1 MVKETG
7 KRGGFALRARLIS
20 TLADGTLLHVPDG
33 VVEVD
38 AAGTIA
44 WVGSN
49 ADYKGA
55 APVTDL
61 RPMVLMPGLVDT
73 HAHLPQM
80 PITGLGG
87 ASAFLDWYEVS
98 MKPAE
103 RVFSGPGV
111 GPLATSYLSAFAAVG
126 TTTVSLYSSVDAEA
140 TDASFA
146 AAEAHGLR
154 IIMGQCLMDLTRYDD
169 APEDGLTERRLAESE
184 ALCRRWHGAA
194 DGRLLYA
201 FTPRFTLSC
210 SRKMLAESARLAREL
225 GAYWQTHV
233 SEDPGEIAE
242 THRLF
247 PEAVDYLDVYDRAGG
262 LGPKS
267 IFAHGV
273 HMTDRAIR
281 RLVASGS
288 HIAHCP
294 SNIYGAGGILDL
306 GRYLDMGV
314 SVGLASD
321 VAGGHDLSMF
331 KVMEI
336 GFLSQVARGKLTDEH
351 RLIKDPVHWLH
362 LATMGGARVLGLDR
376 RIGSIEAGK
385 DADLIAVD
393 TGMLTVSPLRAVEN
407 PVTLLELM
415 INRNRPDMVRRAWV
429 RGRALP
435 GPGMFDTQ
443 GHKDFTAA

>member
-1 MVKETG
+1 MTPQDPRTG
-7 KRGGFALRARLIS
+7 EATAVRARLIS
-20 TLADGTLLHVPDG
+20 ALPDGALLHIPDG
-33 VVEVD
+33 VVKID
-38 AAGTIA
+38 ADGKIA
-44 WVGSN
+44 WVGETV
-49 ADYKGA
+49 DYKGS
-55 APVTDL
+55 APVEDL

-80 PITGLGG
+80 PINGLGG

-103 RVFSGPGV
+103 RLFSGPDL
-111 GPLATSYLSAFAAVG
+111 GPIATTYLSAFAAVG

-140 TDASFA
+140 TDAAFA
-146 AAEAHGLR
+146 SAEAHGLR
-154 IIMGQCLMDLTRYDD
+154 IIMGQCLMDQTRYDD
-169 APEDGLTERRLAESE
+169 APEEGITERRLAESE

-210 SRKMLAESARLAREL
+210 SRKMLAESARLAKDL

-242 THRLF
+242 THRQF
-247 PEAVDYLDVYDRAGG
+247 PEAIDYLDVYDRAGG

-273 HMTDRAIR
+273 HMTDRAIH
-281 RLVASGS
+281 RLIESGS

-314 SVGLASD
+314 SIGLASD
-321 VAGGHDLSMF
+321 VAGGFDLSMF
-331 KVMEI
+331 KAMEV
-336 GFLSQVARGKLTDEH
+336 GFLSQVARGKLTEER
-351 RLIKDPVHWLH
+351 RLVKDPVHWLR
-362 LATMGGARVLGLDR
+362 LATLDGARVLGLAD
-376 RIGSIEAGK
+376 RIGSLEVGK

-393 TGMLTVSPLRAVEN
+393 TDMLTVSPLWPVEN

-415 INRNRPDMVRRAWV
+415 INRNRPDMVRGTWV
-429 RGRALP
+429 RGRQVA
-435 GPGMFDTQ
+435 GPGMFDRK
-443 GHKDFTAA
+443 H